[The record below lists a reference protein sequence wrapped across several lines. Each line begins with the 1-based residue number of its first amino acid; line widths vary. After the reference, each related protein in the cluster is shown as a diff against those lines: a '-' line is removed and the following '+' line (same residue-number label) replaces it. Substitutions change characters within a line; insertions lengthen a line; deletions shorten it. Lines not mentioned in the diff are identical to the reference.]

1 MLLPGLIS
9 VVSSSCV
16 VGVAYFG
23 GFNGR
28 VEGVIRNLT
37 HQLRNAGLLDP
48 QHHEIGGPDDILA
61 KDRIVTPGEVVFY
74 TLEGALHSIIGN
86 GEMGQDRQLGLWINP
101 AQRDCGRKQTA
112 EICGQSKARSSRV
125 KANRPCGRHEG
136 AK

>member
-9 VVSSSCV
+9 VVSSSSV

-48 QHHEIGGPDDILA
+48 QRHEIGGPDDILA
-61 KDRIVTPGEVVFY
+61 KDRIVTPGEVVF
-74 TLEGALHSIIGN
+74 LHS
-86 GEMGQDRQLGLWINP
+86 GERIPQYQ
-101 AQRDCGRKQTA
+101 
-112 EICGQSKARSSRV
+112 V